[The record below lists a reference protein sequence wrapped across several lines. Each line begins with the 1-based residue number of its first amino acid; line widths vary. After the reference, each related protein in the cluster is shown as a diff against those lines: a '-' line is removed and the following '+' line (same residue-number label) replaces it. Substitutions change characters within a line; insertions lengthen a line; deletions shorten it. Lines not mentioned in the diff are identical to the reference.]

1 VEQQPRFGINYP
13 NVVAE
18 AFDGEWVIVNLDT
31 GTYFSLE
38 GSAAALWPHAIA
50 GLTLEEF
57 VDRAG
62 QIYPAAGPE
71 LRQDVEGF
79 HEQLRAHSLVRPVD
93 AEPTTDVDVSPSSND
108 YAAPRMGVHADLQDI
123 LLLDPVHD
131 VDAAGWPVAAPVDDD
146 PSRSSSN

>member
-1 VEQQPRFGINYP
+1 MQQEPRFGINYP

-31 GTYFSLE
+31 GTYFSLD

-57 VDRAG
+57 VQRAE
-62 QIYPAAGPE
+62 QIYPAAGPA

-79 HEQLRAHSLVRPVD
+79 HEQLRSHSLVRPVD
-93 AEPTTDVDVSPSSND
+93 AGPMIDVDRSVSSSE
-108 YAAPRMGVHADLQDI
+108 YRAPRMGVHADLQDI

-131 VDAAGWPVAAPVDDD
+131 VDAAGWPIAARVDDQ
-146 PSRSSSN
+146 SRSSDN

>member
-1 VEQQPRFGINYP
+1 MEQQPRFGINYP

-18 AFDGEWVIVNLDT
+18 AFDGEWVIVNLAT
-31 GTYFSLE
+31 GTYFSLD
-38 GSAAALWPHAIA
+38 GSAAVLWPHAIA

-57 VDRAG
+57 VERAG
-62 QIYPAAGPE
+62 RIYPAAGPE
-71 LRQDVEGF
+71 LSRDIEDF